1 MTFKIMLIGEAAREH
16 AIAEAI
22 ARSSYSP
29 KLYSLMTYRN
39 PGIARI
45 AEKTGG
51 GVVIGN
57 FLDPGFVAGK
67 ASELGVD
74 MVVIGP
80 EEPQFHGVAN
90 AVENHQIPCIGA
102 RREVAEIERSKAF
115 MRRLMWKYSIPGRLR
130 FQVFKNV
137 EDAVEYLKEYAE
149 SIAIKPAR
157 QVGGKGVKVL
167 ADLQTYLSSDRCE
180 VKVKHAR
187 DIYGKIMRDYVDID
201 DKILVEERVEGPEY
215 TLQCFTDGYTVL
227 PTPLVQDHKAA
238 FEMGIGQETGGMGT
252 IASSNPTLPFITEEE
267 YLESVRIVEES
278 VKALHRETGVRYRGA
293 ISGQMM
299 LTTLWGPTIIEFY
312 SRLGDPEA
320 LNIMA
325 TMETDVVELFEA
337 IVSGKL
343 SKIKLRFKPLAT
355 VVKCIAPEGYPQRRD
370 IAKGHLISVDESSIN
385 ALGCRVYYGSI
396 HQSDKGLVT
405 MGSRAVEI
413 IAFAETIP
421 EASRICERAV
431 GYVKAID
438 GWRLFHR
445 SDIGDPE
452 VLARQVEQA
461 ETIRNIYKYRAT
473 RKLLGLHL
481 DWIPGKGKIT
491 IKY

>member
-1 MTFKIMLIGEAAREH
+1 MTFKILLIGEAAREH
-16 AIAEAI
+16 AIADAI
-22 ARSSYSP
+22 ARSTYSP
-29 KLYSLMTYRN
+29 RLYSLMTYRN
-39 PGIARI
+39 PGIAKI
-45 AEKTGG
+45 AEETNG

-57 FLDPGFVAGK
+57 FLDPSFVART
-67 ASELGVD
+67 ASRLGVD

-80 EEPQFHGVAN
+80 EEPQFYGVAN
-90 AVENHQIPCIGA
+90 AVEDSQIPCIGA

-130 FQVFKNV
+130 FHVFKNV
-137 EDAVEYLKEYAE
+137 EEAIEYLKEYAE

-180 VKVKHAR
+180 VKVKHAK
-187 DIYGKIMRDYVDID
+187 DIYEKIMRDYVDID

-252 IASSNPTLPFITEEE
+252 IADSKHNLPFITEEE

-278 VKALHRETGVRYRGA
+278 IKALYKETGIRYRGV

-325 TMETDVVELFEA
+325 TMETDIVELFEA

-343 SKIKLRFKPLAT
+343 AKIKLKFKPIAT

-370 IAKGHLISVDESSIN
+370 LARGHLISVDEKSIN
-385 ALGCRVYYGSI
+385 ALGCKVYYGSV
-396 HQSDKGLVT
+396 QKVDNGLVT

-413 IAFAETIP
+413 IAFSETIT
-421 EASRICERAV
+421 EASRICEKAIS
-431 GYVKAID
+431 YVKAID

-445 SDIGDPE
+445 SDIGDPD
-452 VLARQVEQA
+452 VLARQIEQA
-461 ETIRNIYKYRAT
+461 ETIRNVYKYRVT

-491 IKY
+491 INY